1 MASEDLRIPQSS
13 DWTIRWKGGRKPTKV
28 QKFPESFLLVSALSR
43 NPENHFQTH
52 PRIKA
57 FPSMRSLKLHRLFY
71 LFSSLHRYYFLRT
84 PNSCPWQQSLS
95 LLTHDPAPPPNP
107 TISLS
112 PFLSVWK
119 TQEGGNKGQM
129 PVCDLCLDPAK
140 HDVWIRCVEWRFPWQ
155 RDSKAGGG
163 VTYSFYQGNRNSE
176 AIWGSTQ
183 GMQEARSSPGTRRV

>member
-1 MASEDLRIPQSS
+1 M
-13 DWTIRWKGGRKPTKV
+13 
-28 QKFPESFLLVSALSR
+28 QKFPESFLLVSSLTR

-57 FPSMRSLKLHRLFY
+57 LPSMRSLKLHRLFY
-71 LFSSLHRYYFLRT
+71 LLSSLHKYYFLKT

-95 LLTHDPAPPPNP
+95 LLTHMTLLPPTSP

-119 TQEGGNKGQM
+119 TQEAGNKGQM

-140 HDVWIRCVEWRFPWQ
+140 RDVWIRCVEWRFPWQ
-155 RDSKAGGG
+155 RDSKAAEESHTLSTKVIETGRPSEGPCRGRRKPGVLQGPGG
-163 VTYSFYQGNRNSE
+163 SK
-176 AIWGSTQ
+176 
-183 GMQEARSSPGTRRV
+183 SSVAPSPIPTSNLGY